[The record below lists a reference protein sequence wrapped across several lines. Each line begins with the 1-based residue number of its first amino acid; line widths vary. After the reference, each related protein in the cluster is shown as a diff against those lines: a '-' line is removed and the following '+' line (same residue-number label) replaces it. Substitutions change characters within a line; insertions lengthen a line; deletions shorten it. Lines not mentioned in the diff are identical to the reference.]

1 MNALDALFRD
11 EVDRQAGPLRD
22 GLKRCRV
29 EPPDGETI
37 FCAQALKGAAR
48 VVGMP
53 ATEQLADALELL
65 LSAGELAGTV
75 LQPEQVLAAE
85 EALELIE
92 AVAQAGADLADE
104 VANTMQVQGV
114 LGRLASAAKRGPSR
128 AKSTQRAIPR
138 ATLELFA
145 AECEQQAAT
154 LTKGLLELESQPQ
167 GKMVIEP
174 LMRAAHSVKGAAR
187 VVGFDAAVALAHAM
201 EDQFDR
207 ALKGMLVLGPDM
219 IDGLL
224 AACDLFQR
232 IGAVTLKADAG
243 AALPDSSLLEAAEH
257 ITQLGA
263 AGLAKSDAVL
273 ARSAQTLGLEI
284 TAEDSDRP
292 TLRADEPPAE
302 PEAGPVFPAAGT
314 KGGFVEARGGD
325 QRVLRV
331 RAGQISRI
339 LGLAGE
345 SIVEADRL
353 RELGTLLAS
362 IRAGQAA
369 LADMLDE
376 LASQPGAMHRN
387 SAVGRGLVALRLQLQ
402 DLRLASS
409 EWFEA
414 FAGHARRSEQL
425 GAGLF
430 REASDTRMRPLGDG
444 LASFPRLV
452 RDLTRRLGKQ
462 AELTIDGEAIRIDRD
477 ILERIEAPLNHL
489 LRNALDHGIEPAAL
503 RVAAGKPER
512 AALGIRARVMGG
524 FIHLEVSDDGAGIDT
539 DKVRTR
545 IAEMALASAEAV
557 SAMDDDLLFDFLFV
571 SGFTTATRVTEI
583 SGRGVGLAVVR
594 SVMRDIGGA
603 VHIRSQRGQGS
614 CFTLQVPVS
623 RSVLRSVIVSIGGE
637 PYAFGL
643 SSVSRVLRVGRD
655 QVRTVNGQRYL
666 TQGDQTLA
674 LVDAASALG
683 LAAATL
689 DADLLQVVVV
699 SARPH
704 DFGFVV
710 EAVRGQHDLVLQ
722 PLDSRLGRI
731 PDVSAAAI
739 LPDGQPVVVLDADDL
754 CRSVLRSSAGTDGFR
769 TSSPV
774 TALPQRRRILVVDDS
789 PTVRETQRD
798 ALARNGYDVA
808 TAADGMEAWHMLR
821 AGAFDLLVSD
831 VDMPRLDGIGLVRS
845 VRQEQRLRTL
855 PVVMVSYR
863 GSAEDRETALAAGA
877 DVYLLK
883 ANFDDQQL
891 YDAVMR
897 LIGGPERP

>member
-1 MNALDALFRD
+1 
-11 EVDRQAGPLRD
+11 
-22 GLKRCRV
+22 
-29 EPPDGETI
+29 
-37 FCAQALKGAAR
+37 
-48 VVGMP
+48 
-53 ATEQLADALELL
+53 
-65 LSAGELAGTV
+65 
-75 LQPEQVLAAE
+75 
-85 EALELIE
+85 
-92 AVAQAGADLADE
+92 
-104 VANTMQVQGV
+104 
-114 LGRLASAAKRGPSR
+114 
-128 AKSTQRAIPR
+128 
-138 ATLELFA
+138 
-145 AECEQQAAT
+145 
-154 LTKGLLELESQPQ
+154 
-167 GKMVIEP
+167 
-174 LMRAAHSVKGAAR
+174 
-187 VVGFDAAVALAHAM
+187 
-201 EDQFDR
+201 
-207 ALKGMLVLGPDM
+207 
-219 IDGLL
+219 
-224 AACDLFQR
+224 
-232 IGAVTLKADAG
+232 
-243 AALPDSSLLEAAEH
+243 
-257 ITQLGA
+257 
-263 AGLAKSDAVL
+263 
-273 ARSAQTLGLEI
+273 
-284 TAEDSDRP
+284 
-292 TLRADEPPAE
+292 
-302 PEAGPVFPAAGT
+302 
-314 KGGFVEARGGD
+314 
-325 QRVLRV
+325 
-331 RAGQISRI
+331 
-339 LGLAGE
+339 
-345 SIVEADRL
+345 
-353 RELGTLLAS
+353 
-362 IRAGQAA
+362 
-369 LADMLDE
+369 
-376 LASQPGAMHRN
+376 
-387 SAVGRGLVALRLQLQ
+387 
-402 DLRLASS
+402 
-409 EWFEA
+409 
-414 FAGHARRSEQL
+414 
-425 GAGLF
+425 
-430 REASDTRMRPLGDG
+430 
-444 LASFPRLV
+444 
-452 RDLTRRLGKQ
+452 
-462 AELTIDGEAIRIDRD
+462 
-477 ILERIEAPLNHL
+477 
-489 LRNALDHGIEPAAL
+489 
-503 RVAAGKPER
+503 
-512 AALGIRARVMGG
+512 MGG
-524 FIHLEVSDDGAGIDT
+524 FIHLEVSDDGAGINTDT
-539 DKVRTR
+539 VRTR

-571 SGFTTATRVTEI
+571 SGFTTATRVTEL

-683 LAAATL
+683 LATATL

-710 EAVRGQHDLVLQ
+710 EAVLGQHDLVLH

-754 CRSVLRSSAGTDGFR
+754 CRSVLRSSAGTDGSR

-798 ALARNGYDVA
+798 ALARNGYEVA

>member
-1 MNALDALFRD
+1 
-11 EVDRQAGPLRD
+11 
-22 GLKRCRV
+22 
-29 EPPDGETI
+29 
-37 FCAQALKGAAR
+37 
-48 VVGMP
+48 
-53 ATEQLADALELL
+53 
-65 LSAGELAGTV
+65 
-75 LQPEQVLAAE
+75 
-85 EALELIE
+85 
-92 AVAQAGADLADE
+92 
-104 VANTMQVQGV
+104 
-114 LGRLASAAKRGPSR
+114 
-128 AKSTQRAIPR
+128 
-138 ATLELFA
+138 
-145 AECEQQAAT
+145 
-154 LTKGLLELESQPQ
+154 
-167 GKMVIEP
+167 
-174 LMRAAHSVKGAAR
+174 
-187 VVGFDAAVALAHAM
+187 
-201 EDQFDR
+201 
-207 ALKGMLVLGPDM
+207 
-219 IDGLL
+219 
-224 AACDLFQR
+224 
-232 IGAVTLKADAG
+232 
-243 AALPDSSLLEAAEH
+243 
-257 ITQLGA
+257 
-263 AGLAKSDAVL
+263 
-273 ARSAQTLGLEI
+273 
-284 TAEDSDRP
+284 
-292 TLRADEPPAE
+292 
-302 PEAGPVFPAAGT
+302 
-314 KGGFVEARGGD
+314 
-325 QRVLRV
+325 
-331 RAGQISRI
+331 

-369 LADMLDE
+369 MADMLDE
-376 LASQPGAMHRN
+376 LGSQPGAMHRN
-387 SAVGRGLVALRLQLQ
+387 SAVGRGLAALRLQLQ
-402 DLRLASS
+402 NLRLDSS

-425 GAGLF
+425 GARLF
-430 REASDTRMRPLGDG
+430 REASDTRMRPLGDA

-503 RVAAGKPER
+503 RVAVGKPER
-512 AALGIRARVMGG
+512 ATLGIRARMMAG

-539 DKVRTR
+539 DKVRAR
-545 IAEMALASAEAV
+545 VVEMALASPEAV
-557 SAMDDDLLFDFLFV
+557 STMGDERLFDFLFV
-571 SGFTTATRVTEI
+571 SGFTTTTRVTEI
-583 SGRGVGLAVVR
+583 SGRGIGLAVVR

-643 SSVSRVLRVGRD
+643 SSVARILRVSRD

-666 TQGDQTLA
+666 AQGDQTLA
-674 LVDAASALG
+674 LVDTASALA
-683 LAAATL
+683 LASATL
-689 DADLLQVVVV
+689 DDDPLHVVVI

-710 EAVRGQHDLVLQ
+710 EGVRGQHDLVLQ

-739 LPDGQPVVVLDADDL
+739 LPDGQPVVVLDANDL
-754 CRSVLRSSAGTDGFR
+754 CRSVLTSSAGTDGSR
-769 TSSPV
+769 TPSLV
-774 TALPQRRRILVVDDS
+774 TSLPQRRRILVVDDS
-789 PTVRETQRD
+789 PTVKETQRD
-798 ALARNGYDVA
+798 ALARAGYDVA
-808 TAADGMEAWHMLR
+808 TASDGLEAWHMLR
-821 AGAFDLLVSD
+821 GGAFDLLVSD

-883 ANFDDQQL
+883 ANFDEQQL
-891 YDAVMR
+891 YDAVIR